1 MAPKLLA
8 FNDLANKE
16 QLELETARNYTYKTP
31 FTKMHHFYDT
41 MCTDCGD
48 FNYAK
53 RFQTADVKGQIAIIT
68 GSRLKIGY
76 HIT

>member
-1 MAPKLLA
+1 VIYGTKLA

-16 QLELETARNYTYKTP
+16 QLELERLETVTYVKPHLLKCT
-31 FTKMHHFYDT
+31 TIL
-41 MCTDCGD
+41 CTDCGD

-68 GSRLKIGY
+68 GSRLK
-76 HIT
+76 